1 MKKGKPEQEK
11 NFKIAARKRTA
22 VASTTFCKAALS
34 LGVFLGGAPVRK
46 KFFRPGLNDFLP

>member
-1 MKKGKPEQEK
+1 MKKGNQNKK
-11 NFKIAARKRTA
+11 KTLKLAARKRTA
-22 VASTTFCKAALS
+22 VSSTTFCKAALS